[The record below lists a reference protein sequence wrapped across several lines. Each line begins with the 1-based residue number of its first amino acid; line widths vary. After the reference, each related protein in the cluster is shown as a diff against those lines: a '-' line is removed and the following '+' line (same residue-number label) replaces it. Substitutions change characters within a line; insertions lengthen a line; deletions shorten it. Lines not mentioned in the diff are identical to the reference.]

1 MIYVPMFIHR
11 KTIMQTMPLSAI
23 PAASRVT
30 RLLAMPLIR
39 LLIAIAAVMLP
50 VALFMALTQ
59 QIPDKSLRQMWPH
72 LVAAV
77 LCAGAYSL
85 YVRKVERRAVAELSR
100 NGAGK
105 ELALGVALGS
115 AIFLLALGAI
125 AAAGAFRV
133 TGSAPM
139 SVLIKPLAEMMLVAL
154 FEEILFRGIFFRIVE
169 QSLGSWI
176 ALLLTGL
183 VFAATHMPNAH
194 STLLAVAITA
204 LAGVM
209 FAAAYMVTR
218 RLWLAIGIHFAWNY
232 LGEAVFSIPVSGHPA
247 KGYLQGQLSG
257 PDWLSGGAYGIE
269 GSVAALVVVAAAAV
283 WMLIVAARRG
293 HCVAPAWRRRGAP

>member
-1 MIYVPMFIHR
+1 MISLPMFNNQE
-11 KTIMQTMPLSAI
+11 TIMPTIPLSAVAV
-23 PAASRVT
+23 PSRSA

-39 LLIAIAAVMLP
+39 LLIAIAAVILP
-50 VALFMALTQ
+50 VALFMALAQ

-72 LVAAV
+72 LVAAA

-85 YVRKVERRAVAELSR
+85 YVRKVERREVAELSR
-100 NGAGK
+100 HGAGK
-105 ELALGVALGS
+105 ELALGAALGS
-115 AIFLLALGAI
+115 AMFLLALSAI
-125 AAAGAFRV
+125 AAADAFRV
-133 TGSAPM
+133 TGAAPM
-139 SVLIKPLAEMMLVAL
+139 TVLIKPLAEVALVAL

-176 ALLLTGL
+176 ALALTGL

-194 STLLAVAITA
+194 STLLAMAITA

-269 GSVAALVVVAAAAV
+269 GSAAALVVVAAAAV

-293 HCVAPAWRRRGAP
+293 HFVAPAWRRRPAP